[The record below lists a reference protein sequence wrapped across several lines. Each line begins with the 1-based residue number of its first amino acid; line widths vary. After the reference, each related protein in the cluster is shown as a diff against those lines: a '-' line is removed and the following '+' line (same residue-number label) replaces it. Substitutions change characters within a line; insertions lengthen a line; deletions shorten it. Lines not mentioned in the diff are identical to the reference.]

1 MQNKLDP
8 VIGRRDE
15 IERVQQILCKRRKNN
30 VCLTGDPG
38 VGNTVIVEGLAL
50 RIISGSIPSKL
61 QDTKVCHFLC
71 NFANNSLII

>member
-61 QDTKVCHFLC
+61 QDTKV
-71 NFANNSLII
+71 